1 MKQKNTASDLLAQ
14 IEIDF
19 FEGVN
24 LAAASRLQGGER
36 RTFTLSQVER
46 LLTEENGILRN
57 LSVLQI
63 SAWQPEK
70 LRAATKVWYSA
81 ILISTNGLKRLP
93 IASIGERQQ
102 SLKYMQMRWL
112 T

>member
-1 MKQKNTASDLLAQ
+1 MKQKKTASDLLAQ

-46 LLTEENGILRN
+46 LLTEENGPDPLAMW
-57 LSVLQI
+57 LSDMFWT
-63 SAWQPEK
+63 AD
-70 LRAATKVWYSA
+70 AD
-81 ILISTNGLKRLP
+81 
-93 IASIGERQQ
+93 
-102 SLKYMQMRWL
+102 
-112 T
+112 